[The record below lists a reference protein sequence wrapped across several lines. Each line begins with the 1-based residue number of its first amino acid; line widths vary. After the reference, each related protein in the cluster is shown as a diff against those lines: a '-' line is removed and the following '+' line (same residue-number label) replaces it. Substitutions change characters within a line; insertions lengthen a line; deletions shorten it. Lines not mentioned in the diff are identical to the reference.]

1 MPMCTPVPYASRLF
15 VVPISQIGCWG
26 FGGAAMVVLGE
37 NDRTKRRGVLQTPH
51 PYLDAC
57 SSAVA
62 LYWARSLKC
71 EQRVYSMNSPRQG
84 DAGRRPQKGNP
95 KAQTGRGPNKPQNPH
110 SGTVRHAGQFT
121 RRASASS
128 LLLMFPNL
136 LGPRRYS
143 CSAMLDV
150 VRGRGTEHLAA

>member
-1 MPMCTPVPYASRLF
+1 MSMCTPVPYASRLF
-15 VVPISQIGCWG
+15 VVPISQIGRWG
-26 FGGAAMVVLGE
+26 FGGAALVVLGE

-110 SGTVRHAGQFT
+110 SGTVRHAGQFK
-121 RRASASS
+121 RRTSAGS
-128 LLLMFPNL
+128 LLLLFPIPF
-136 LGPRRYS
+136 GPRRFS
-143 CSAMLDV
+143 TIFMIRTVGCSKSQ
-150 VRGRGTEHLAA
+150 RY

>member
-1 MPMCTPVPYASRLF
+1 MSMWWSFTYASRLF
-15 VVPISQIGCWG
+15 FVPISQIGCWG

-84 DAGRRPQKGNP
+84 DAGRRPQKKETPRP
-95 KAQTGRGPNKPQNPH
+95 KPGGGQTNHKKQ
-110 SGTVRHAGQFT
+110 AY
-121 RRASASS
+121 RASPRQIFALRFRSRTIRIFTVS
-128 LLLMFPNL
+128 LTFANACHNQWRIHWFP
-136 LGPRRYS
+136 R
-143 CSAMLDV
+143 D
-150 VRGRGTEHLAA
+150 